1 MMAIEPHI
9 ELEVLICTYGADG
22 IKRIAQCKH
31 PEIPGVSYLVSWQ
44 SSEDIDV
51 PDALLRKDFKI
62 FHTESKG
69 LSKNRN
75 NAFSRSTAPYLLISD
90 DDIDYSEKGLK
101 SVIESFHKNPDADI
115 ITFRYGSIDSKKQY
129 PNKITSL
136 QYPPKGYFVTSFEIA
151 LKSASIKGKK
161 WFNENFGIGATFPSG
176 EEDVFIKDCLNAG
189 LKGIFLPITIA
200 RHEGAT
206 TSERNLMLATRPQT
220 KGAVFLHLHPHDW
233 PLRMISHALRE
244 IPLWR
249 KGIVP
254 SPLSYC
260 INWLKG
266 ARRAKKMK
274 IFPTHDYSY
283 KYLSH
288 E

>member
-1 MMAIEPHI
+1 MAIETHI

-22 IKRIAQCKH
+22 IKHVAQCKH
-31 PEIPGVSYLVSWQ
+31 PEIPEVSYLVSWQ
-44 SSEDIDV
+44 ASDGIDV
-51 PDALLRKDFKI
+51 PYALQREDFKI
-62 FHTESKG
+62 FRTDSKG

-75 NAFSRSTAPYLLISD
+75 HAFSKSTAPFLLISD
-90 DDIDYSEKGLK
+90 DDLDYTEKGLK
-101 SVIESFHKNPDADI
+101 SVIESFHKNPNADI
-115 ITFRYGSIDSKKQY
+115 ITFRYDSIHNKKQY
-129 PNKITSL
+129 PYKKVSL
-136 QYPPKGYFVTSFEIA
+136 QYPSKGYFITSFEIA
-151 LKSASIKGKK
+151 LKSDSIVGKK

-176 EEDVFIKDCLNAG
+176 EEDVFIKDCLNADMI
-189 LKGIFLPITIA
+189 GIYLPITIV
-200 RHEGAT
+200 RHEGTT
-206 TSERNLMLATRPQT
+206 TSERNQMLASRPQT

-249 KGIVP
+249 KGMVP

-266 ARRAKKMK
+266 AFRAKKMK
-274 IFPTHDYSY
+274 IFPTPDYSA